1 MSIAADSNPLE
12 HGLTVRA
19 VGPATELGRISLSE
33 LARIASSFQATL
45 ERLAFSIVGGRR
57 RSGRRPQDIADAVRM
72 DFVGFQR
79 GSAVLNLQRP
89 DGDAVDNLLNESF
102 NALVTGLDAIRR
114 EDSTMPQYFTPTV
127 VNGLV
132 TLCGGISRQ
141 NITAIEFAGDNHT
154 FFTADAELQRSLKKL
169 QKATFTQEITIVGR
183 LHMGDF
189 DPLGLRCRID
199 THRGSIQ
206 CDFDDELK
214 EVVIDLF
221 DELVMAT
228 GVAELQSDGV
238 SVRVLHLDGLS
249 PVQNANTKSL
259 DELAQEQGVRPVDSI
274 AELRGEN
281 VDDFD
286 NFMMIVRSAR

>member
-1 MSIAADSNPLE
+1 
-12 HGLTVRA
+12 
-19 VGPATELGRISLSE
+19 
-33 LARIASSFQATL
+33 
-45 ERLAFSIVGGRR
+45 
-57 RSGRRPQDIADAVRM
+57 
-72 DFVGFQR
+72 
-79 GSAVLNLQRP
+79 
-89 DGDAVDNLLNESF
+89 
-102 NALVTGLDAIRR
+102 
-114 EDSTMPQYFTPTV
+114 MPQHFTPTV

-141 NITAIEFAGDNHT
+141 NITAIEFIGGDHK
-154 FFTADAELQRSLKKL
+154 FFTADAELQHSLKRL

-199 THRGSIQ
+199 THSGSIQ

-214 EVVIDLF
+214 EVVIGLF

-238 SVRVLHLDGLS
+238 SVRVLHLDSMSL
-249 PVQNANTKSL
+249 VQTANAKSL
-259 DELAQEQGVRPVDSI
+259 DELAQEQDVHAVGSI
-274 AELRGEN
+274 TELRGEN